1 MSKLTDCTLARKLKE
16 SNKCGIIT
24 GVIVTLFIISLV
36 VAVILKYRWL
46 KKHFGCLECEMDMM
60 DDDFD
65 LEFDEDGVYTSEA
78 DFV

>member
-1 MSKLTDCTLARKLKE
+1 MSKLTELKLAKKLQA

-24 GVIVTLFIISLV
+24 GVIVAL
-36 VAVILKYRWL
+36 AVIGLITVIIVKMRYL
-46 KKHFGCLECEMDMM
+46 KKHFGCLECEMDMQ

-65 LEFDEDGVYTSEA
+65 MDFEEDGVYTSES